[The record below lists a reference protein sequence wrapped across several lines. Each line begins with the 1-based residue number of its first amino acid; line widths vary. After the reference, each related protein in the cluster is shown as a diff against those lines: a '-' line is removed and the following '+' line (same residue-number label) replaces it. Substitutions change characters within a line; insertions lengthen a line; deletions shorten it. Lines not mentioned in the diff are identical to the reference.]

1 MIFSSY
7 HRYSQQ
13 TPLYATE
20 ESPGATASKDIKFGD
35 IFRRID
41 QVFQPKTL
49 EAANLVINSDSEYFV
64 ADPAKSSLN
73 SRVCSLVQKGLGR
86 QYAIGLFSDYLSWGE
101 KKEEVIVAFDR
112 NCKIINPD
120 NLLQHLNTINEA
132 LIELTKEGLELLAG
146 ECSLGGRVVDVDH
159 VYILRNYLTCGR
171 SREDHWCRN
180 MGQYTLKVQMNDD
193 SSCYKGGGLQTAEL
207 EKEDPLTGK
216 FPNKETVETN
226 RFKEN
231 RGYVFSNRGDLIH
244 KDETVT
250 QVSNNDGNPVEQ
262 RLFMATVSD
271 ITIAP
276 DVSDITIA
284 PEVEW
289 ESSV

>member
-1 MIFSSY
+1 MISSSC

-13 TPLYATE
+13 TPLCATE

-41 QVFQPKTL
+41 EVFQPQTL

-64 ADPAKSSLN
+64 ADPAKSSLH
-73 SRVCSLVQKGLGR
+73 SRVCSLVEEGFGR
-86 QYAIGLFSDYLSWGE
+86 QYVIGLFSDYLSFRE

-112 NCKIINPD
+112 NCKIINPG
-120 NLLQHLNTINEA
+120 NLLQHLNTTNEA
-132 LIELTKEGLELLAG
+132 LIELTKEALEVLAD
-146 ECSLGGRVVDVDH
+146 ECSFGGRVVDVDH
-159 VYILRNYLTCGR
+159 VYIFRNYLTCGH
-171 SREDHWCRN
+171 SREDYWCRN

-207 EKEDPLTGK
+207 EKEDPFTTGK
-216 FPNKETVETN
+216 FPNKETVKTN

-231 RGYVFSNRGDLIH
+231 RGYVFSNMGDLIH
-244 KDETVT
+244 KDETAT

-262 RLFMATVSD
+262 RLFMATVSK
-271 ITIAP
+271 ITRP
-276 DVSDITIA
+276 
-284 PEVEW
+284 PEVVW
-289 ESSV
+289 ESSC